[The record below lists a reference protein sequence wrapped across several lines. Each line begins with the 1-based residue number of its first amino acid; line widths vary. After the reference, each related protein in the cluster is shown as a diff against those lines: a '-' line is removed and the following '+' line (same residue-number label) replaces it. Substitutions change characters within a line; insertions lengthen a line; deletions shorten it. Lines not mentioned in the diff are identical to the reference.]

1 MENNYTKEQ
10 VKDITTREKKALEI
24 LQEMNVTPAAVIQK
38 VRMNTSDGAEIFV
51 DKIIPYLAD
60 TKYVLKSDGT
70 YEEKIVATESTND
83 KEVA

>member
-38 VRMNTSDGAEIFV
+38 VKMNTSDGAEIFV

>member
-38 VRMNTSDGAEIFV
+38 VRMNTSDGTEIFV

-70 YEEKIVATESTND
+70 YEEKVVATESTND